1 MVTHTLD
8 RVEETS
14 EKVQQ
19 SVMSPVRQVSGIVQ
33 AISVGVGTFFNSQRH
48 GPQWR
53 PAGRDVYLEEEDEK
67 TSLVLSR
74 AESSQRRGS
83 GSVTVLQARF
93 DQPVRCIAL
102 RIILAAG
109 MALGFPIAG
118 YAQSEACP
126 PASDTETDA
135 SSLKTWQAVFHSYN
149 RYWRCDDGAI
159 AEEYSDSVASL
170 LAEHWDQ
177 FAELLT
183 LTKKNPKFQAFVL
196 RHVDARW
203 LTAIHCHKADVRSRC
218 PSDARHLCRPINKRL
233 SETGLK
239 GDED

>member
-1 MVTHTLD
+1 M
-8 RVEETS
+8 
-14 EKVQQ
+14 
-19 SVMSPVRQVSGIVQ
+19 
-33 AISVGVGTFFNSQRH
+33 
-48 GPQWR
+48 
-53 PAGRDVYLEEEDEK
+53 
-67 TSLVLSR
+67 
-74 AESSQRRGS
+74 
-83 GSVTVLQARF
+83 LQARF

-118 YAQSEACP
+118 YAQSKACP
-126 PASDTETDA
+126 PAEAMTAETDA

-196 RHVDARW
+196 RHINATMASQQY
-203 LTAIHCHKADVRSRC
+203 TAIRQNVRSRC
-218 PSDARHLCRPINKRL
+218 PSDARHLCRLINKRL